1 MKLSEMQE
9 VLKEFQDKYGDLEI
23 KASYLIVHEFEEEME
38 IDRRNFCATTYDY
51 EPYEI
56 SHINIIV

>member
-9 VLKEFQDKYGDLEI
+9 ILKEFQDKYGDLEV
-23 KASYLIVHEFEEEME
+23 KANYLITHEFEEIME
-38 IDRRNFCATTYDY
+38 FDRRNFCVTTHDY

-56 SHINIIV
+56 DHISIIV

>member
-23 KASYLIVHEFEEEME
+23 KANYLIAHEFEYEME
-38 IDRRNFCATTYDY
+38 IDRQNFCVTTDDH
-51 EPYEI
+51 EPYNI
-56 SHINIIV
+56 SHISIIV

>member
-9 VLKEFQDKYGDLEI
+9 MLKEFQDKYGDLEI

-38 IDRRNFCATTYDY
+38 IDRRNFCVTTEDNK
-51 EPYEI
+51 PYNI
-56 SHINIIV
+56 SHISIIV